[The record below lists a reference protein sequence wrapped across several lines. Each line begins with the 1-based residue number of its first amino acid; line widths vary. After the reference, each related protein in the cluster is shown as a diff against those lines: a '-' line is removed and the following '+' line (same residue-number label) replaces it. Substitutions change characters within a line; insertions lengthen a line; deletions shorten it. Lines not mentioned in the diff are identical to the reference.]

1 MTRRHY
7 YYTKWQHKKTEEKKK
22 TIHEASC
29 ERLSYSSPTPP
40 PLLVLPP
47 DVSSQDKL
55 RRNGK
60 LCHTI
65 FAPESK
71 LTMLSTDFYRRTHA
85 RPPLIEHGQRHQ
97 PWRTTNNV
105 IRLRNGMERALVS
118 GSFRLPMNCRW
129 QRTAEEHPSVVQ
141 STDGSLS
148 TRRGRGRMNCKATT
162 ITRRMSCS
170 ADDLCHSTYIH
181 TLQCKFAFGLMK
193 FLRHS
198 PANIGMHKWSPTHP
212 VHSKLFAGHTGSGCG
227 CDMRLCACGKYD
239 IMVAYR
245 VLLCFLRPRTAK
257 SVCSSTL
264 Q

>member
-1 MTRRHY
+1 MRRIKSLCSKCSSPIYICHQCSSPPVPLPRDIIIRLYLHIIGNRKHCNVSASNLQLLVASIHPLSILLKSPTTFSRFFLPVHLLLLTYLNIVTRRHY

-85 RPPLIEHGQRHQ
+85 RSPLIEHGQRHQ
-97 PWRTTNNV
+97 P
-105 IRLRNGMERALVS
+105 
-118 GSFRLPMNCRW
+118 
-129 QRTAEEHPSVVQ
+129 
-141 STDGSLS
+141 
-148 TRRGRGRMNCKATT
+148 
-162 ITRRMSCS
+162 
-170 ADDLCHSTYIH
+170 
-181 TLQCKFAFGLMK
+181 
-193 FLRHS
+193 
-198 PANIGMHKWSPTHP
+198 
-212 VHSKLFAGHTGSGCG
+212 
-227 CDMRLCACGKYD
+227 
-239 IMVAYR
+239 
-245 VLLCFLRPRTAK
+245 
-257 SVCSSTL
+257 
-264 Q
+264 